1 MLASIN
7 AVMIRVALDIAKSTQ
22 KIVDVHVIFPAMK
35 GMIAVQMHKTFVY
48 VSS

>member
-7 AVMIRVALDIAKSTQ
+7 AVMIRVAMDIVKSTQ
-22 KIVDVHVIFPAMK
+22 EIVDVHVMFPAMK
-35 GMIAVQMHKTFVY
+35 GMIAVQMRRVFVY